1 MGARIITTRDNAPQ
15 VNRIIRAD
23 GGVCLIEPFF
33 MADES
38 PDYVTLLFTKEH
50 VLDTSIAFY
59 VRVGENI
66 TTGVLCEALGPDH
79 IVESLL

>member
-1 MGARIITTRDNAPQ
+1 MGARIVTMREDAPP
-15 VNRIIRAD
+15 VDRIIRAD

-33 MADES
+33 MADEP
-38 PDYVTLLFTKEH
+38 PDYVVLLFTKEH

-59 VRVGENI
+59 VRVGEKI
-66 TTGVLCEALGPDH
+66 TTGILYEALGPDH